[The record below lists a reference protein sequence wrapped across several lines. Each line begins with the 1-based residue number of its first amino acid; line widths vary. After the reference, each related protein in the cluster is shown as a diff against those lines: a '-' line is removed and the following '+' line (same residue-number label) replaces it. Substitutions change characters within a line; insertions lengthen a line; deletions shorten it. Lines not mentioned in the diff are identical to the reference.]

1 MYPGHWARVSPERS
15 AAVNADTGETLSYA
29 ELDARSNRLAH
40 FLARSGLRRGDHIA
54 LLMDDL
60 DGWVDTFK
68 GAVKSG
74 SKRRADQAQ
83 DFIVSILKSAKE
95 AMK

>member
-1 MYPGHWARVSPERS
+1 MNARDLSGIGDTPPPFGYVPPNSPDF
-15 AAVNADTGETLSYA
+15 VD
-29 ELDARSNRLAH
+29 DD
-40 FLARSGLRRGDHIA
+40 GDEDHMT

-60 DGWVDTFK
+60 SDWVDTFK

-74 SKRRADQAQ
+74 SKRHAEQAQ

>member
-1 MYPGHWARVSPERS
+1 MNARDLPGIGDS
-15 AAVNADTGETLSYA
+15 AAPFGCVPPNSPDFIDDEGNE
-29 ELDARSNRLAH
+29 
-40 FLARSGLRRGDHIA
+40 DHIA

-74 SKRRADQAQ
+74 SKRCADQAQ

>member
-1 MYPGHWARVSPERS
+1 MNARNLPGIGDS
-15 AAVNADTGETLSYA
+15 AAPFGYVPPNSPDFV
-29 ELDARSNRLAH
+29 DDD
-40 FLARSGLRRGDHIA
+40 GDEDHMT

-60 DGWVDTFK
+60 SDWVDTFK

-74 SKRRADQAQ
+74 RKRHAEQAQ

>member
-1 MYPGHWARVSPERS
+1 MNARDLSGIG
-15 AAVNADTGETLSYA
+15 DTGNPFGYVPPNSP
-29 ELDARSNRLAH
+29 D
-40 FLARSGLRRGDHIA
+40 FVDDDGDEDHME

-60 DGWVDTFK
+60 SDWVDTFK
-68 GAVKSG
+68 SAAKSG
-74 SKRRADQAQ
+74 NKRSAEQAQ